1 MNTKGTQ
8 FCEKM
13 LLIAQK
19 TAVCVAS
26 VPSWKNFCPKC
37 SKIVNIC
44 VFLLIRQEYKHI
56 TNVDYLEAK
65 KNFEKK

>member
-1 MNTKGTQ
+1 MNTKGIQ

-26 VPSWKNFCPKC
+26 VLSWKNFCPKC

-56 TNVDYLEAK
+56 MNVDYLEAK

>member
-1 MNTKGTQ
+1 MNTTGTQ

-26 VPSWKNFCPKC
+26 VPSWKNFRPKC
-37 SKIVNIC
+37 SKIVNIR